1 LKLKSLIHRQQLAK
15 KELETS
21 QALWKEKTTKLIKG
35 EDLFQDIEF
44 DQWKVKV
51 NIVGVKR
58 DLTNLGKQRVAI
70 QQ

>member
-1 LKLKSLIHRQQLAK
+1 
-15 KELETS
+15 LETF
-21 QALWKEKTTKLIKG
+21 QALLKDKITRAIKG
-35 EDLFQDIEF
+35 EDFFQDIEL
-44 DQWKVKV
+44 DHWKVEA